1 MKASASLV
9 DLLVELIRATSCDL
23 PSDVEVAIRRAIE
36 RETPGSLAQLALTT
50 MLRNAQLARAHSRPI
65 CQDTGTVT
73 FYVKCPFGFD
83 HTMFER
89 IAKEAVREATK
100 LGYLRVNTVDSGT
113 GSPYPDNIGPCAPV
127 FEYEQ
132 QQDPELVEVYLLLK
146 GGGCENVSTQYSLPD
161 PAVGAHRDL
170 TGCKKVVLDAIVR
183 AQGKGCAPG
192 VIGVCIGGDRAMGYK
207 MAKRQLLRRLDDIN
221 PDPQLARFEEEVFE
235 LANSLG
241 IGPMGFGGRTTLLG
255 VKACTVARV
264 PASFFVT
271 VSYMCWAFRRR
282 GVIFKITGELVDWI

>member
-1 MKASASLV
+1 
-9 DLLVELIRATSCDL
+9 
-23 PSDVEVAIRRAIE
+23 
-36 RETPGSLAQLALTT
+36 
-50 MLRNAQLARAHSRPI
+50 
-65 CQDTGTVT
+65 
-73 FYVKCPFGFD
+73 
-83 HTMFER
+83 
-89 IAKEAVREATK
+89 
-100 LGYLRVNTVDSGT
+100 
-113 GSPYPDNIGPCAPV
+113 
-127 FEYEQ
+127 
-132 QQDPELVEVYLLLK
+132 VEVYLLLK